1 MTEVGTVLWIAIAVA
16 YVVAAVVVGG
26 LCSYVADEKGRSA
39 WSWFFLGFLCGIFA
53 LIAIAG
59 TPSVG
64 EKSPLGGRNAK

>member
-1 MTEVGTVLWIAIAVA
+1 MAEAGTFLWAAIAVA

-64 EKSPLGGRNAK
+64 EQKPAGDRNAK

>member
-1 MTEVGTVLWIAIAVA
+1 MAEVGTALWVAIAVA

-39 WSWFFLGFLCGIFA
+39 WSWFFLGLLCGVFA

-59 TPSVG
+59 TPAVG
-64 EKSPLGGRNAK
+64 EQNPQGDRNAK